1 MIRFACETCRRT
13 LRAPDALAGKRGKCA
28 RCGGVNLVPAPV
40 SVEVKRAAEPSPFR
54 DPDQPVR
61 SAIEGAIELANG
73 KFLAVAPTAAAA
85 GSEIAVAVGGDH
97 PHDFYDQVAPRLG
110 DDDPEFDA
118 DVAAPPPPPLDHPS
132 GSSRRSTNARGRAR
146 QDRLESR
153 APHTGDAYELRYDS
167 RHGGEFSRAVSAAL
181 VVGAVIGFCLGL
193 IASRWIL

>member
-40 SVEVKRAAEPSPFR
+40 TVEVKRAAEPSPFR

-61 SAIEGAIELANG
+61 GAIEGAIQLAG
-73 KFLAVAPTAAAA
+73 GQFLAVAPARA
-85 GSEIAVAVGGDH
+85 GESDHEH
-97 PHDFYDQVAPRLG
+97 PHDFYEQVAPRLS
-110 DDDPEFDA
+110 DDDAEFSV
-118 DVAAPPPPPLDHPS
+118 DVAPPLDQAGS
-132 GSSRRSTNARGRAR
+132 GRRSTAGGRVR
-146 QDRLESR
+146 HDHLGGR
-153 APHTGDAYELRYDS
+153 APHACDGYELRYDS
-167 RHGGEFSRAVSAAL
+167 RHGEFTRAVPAAL

>member
-28 RCGGVNLVPAPV
+28 RCGGVNLVPAPL

-54 DPDQPVR
+54 NPDEPVR
-61 SAIEGAIELANG
+61 GAIEGAIQLANG
-73 KFLAVAPTAAAA
+73 KFLAVSQATA
-85 GSEIAVAVGGDH
+85 GSEMAVAGGGDH
-97 PHDFYDQVAPRLG
+97 PHDFYDQVAPRLA
-110 DDDPEFDA
+110 DDNAEFSA
-118 DVAAPPPPPLDHPS
+118 DVAAPPPPLDPP
-132 GSSRRSTNARGRAR
+132 GGPSRRTTGTRGRAR
-146 QDRLESR
+146 HDPLESR